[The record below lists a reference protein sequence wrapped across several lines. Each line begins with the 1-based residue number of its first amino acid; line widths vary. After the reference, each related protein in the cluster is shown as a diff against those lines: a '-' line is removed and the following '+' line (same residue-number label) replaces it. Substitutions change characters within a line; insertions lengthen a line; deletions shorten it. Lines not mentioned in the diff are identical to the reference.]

1 MVPCTGEKK
10 ERENMYNPVF
20 HVTME
25 LFTNPQLPLMDCF
38 SSLAGN
44 VPLLQILPGIEPYLF

>member
-1 MVPCTGEKK
+1 
-10 ERENMYNPVF
+10 MYNPVF